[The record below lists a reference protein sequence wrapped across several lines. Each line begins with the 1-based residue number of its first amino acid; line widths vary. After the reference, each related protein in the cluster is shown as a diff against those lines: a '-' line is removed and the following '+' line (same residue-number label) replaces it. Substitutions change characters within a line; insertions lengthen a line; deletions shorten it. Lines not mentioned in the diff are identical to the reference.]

1 MIRISGEKY
10 EVDKFIEEEL
20 DCNDGWREGCLLS
33 DCLECLI
40 KQYNLEVTYDL
51 DTNK

>member
-1 MIRISGEKY
+1 MIRISGEQY

-20 DCNDGWREGCLLS
+20 DCGDDWREGCLLS

-40 KQYNLEVTYDL
+40 KQHNLEVIYDQ
-51 DTNK
+51 KG